1 MNSREKK
8 ATTDAL
14 NEWTNGIINATRY
27 RTMHRMYCPQTAAR
41 MSPLVVATMCITLA
55 VSAIPVQAQSAMQR
69 HTQRAAVSS
78 RRRDLAGSDSNRA
91 IAHATY
97 SARAIDAATREY
109 RESGV
114 ARTVP
119 IGNTVAFPYGHSDP
133 VLTCT
138 VLRVCVVE
146 LEGGEQIVNEP
157 IAGDQAR
164 WIIEPAQVGPGG
176 RNTLV
181 VVKPKACDITT
192 NLVIPTDRRIY
203 DLTLDS
209 PPCNNHSTNPQRS
222 YVRDIRFY
230 YPDADAMQARDVEDG
245 LSSITGAPGP
255 VTGDPRGAL
264 QLTPTAMR
272 ADGQYSNT
280 AAPLSF
286 FDRADLNHDYR
297 VKRERRGPFGMFGQK
312 PLDFPWKPTAIVDD
326 GAHVYIKLPP
336 EAKSHAAPVLYAVED
351 DGSRTM
357 VNYAVRE
364 ADGVPAYVTDRI
376 FRRGVFVV
384 MSGTKEQHLEFEN
397 RAWGES
403 RVPASVRAA
412 VASGSSGRGVP
423 NGGTR

>member
-1 MNSREKK
+1 MHRIHRSPIAAITSVPMSALMLATLVAILANPAHAQKTSARRLRHDAARSDSGSVMAN
-8 ATTDAL
+8 ATTRADAI
-14 NEWTNGIINATRY
+14 ET
-27 RTMHRMYCPQTAAR
+27 
-41 MSPLVVATMCITLA
+41 
-55 VSAIPVQAQSAMQR
+55 
-69 HTQRAAVSS
+69 
-78 RRRDLAGSDSNRA
+78 
-91 IAHATY
+91 
-97 SARAIDAATREY
+97 ATREY

-114 ARTVP
+114 ARSVE

-146 LEGGEQIVNEP
+146 LEDGEQIVNES

-230 YPDADAMQARDVEDG
+230 YPDEGAVQGREAGNAIGRVGGPPYGSLRTTSSAMSGEERFNSA
-245 LSSITGAPGP
+245 STNK
-255 VTGDPRGAL
+255 
-264 QLTPTAMR
+264 LTSASMGVPTA
-272 ADGQYSNT
+272 
-280 AAPLSF
+280 LSF
-286 FDRADLNHDYR
+286 FDRADLNHDYH
-297 VKRERRGPFGMFGQK
+297 VKRERRGPFGLFGQK
-312 PLDFPWKPTAIVDD
+312 PLDFPWKPAAIVDD
-326 GAHVYIKLPP
+326 GAHIYIKLPL
-336 EAKSHAAPVLYAVED
+336 EAQSHAAPVLYAVED

-364 ADGVPAYVTDRI
+364 ADGAPAYVTDRI
-376 FRRGVFVV
+376 FRRGLFVV
-384 MSGTKEQHLEFEN
+384 MSGAKEQHLEFEN
-397 RAWGES
+397 RAWGKPH
-403 RVPASVRAA
+403 VTASVQNA
-412 VASGSSGRGVP
+412 VANGAGNRQAP
-423 NGGTR
+423 NGGAR